1 MKQLLNFVTIG
12 VTDLEKMK
20 NFYIDKFGWKPLKDD
35 NGIVFFKLNG
45 FILALFPE
53 DELAADIGIPN
64 DGKGFKRL
72 TFAVNCKSEKAVD
85 KMFMDLKQN
94 GVKII
99 KEPAK
104 VFWGGYSGYIA
115 DAEDNYWEIA
125 YNPFLQLDDAGN
137 VLSHQ

>member
-1 MKQLLNFVTIG
+1 MQQLLNFVTIG

-20 NFYIDKFGWKPLKDD
+20 NFYVDKFRWKPLKDSD
-35 NGIVFFKLNG
+35 GIVFFKLNG

-53 DELAADIGIPN
+53 DELAADIGISN

-85 KMFMDLKQN
+85 MMFADLKQN

-125 YNPFLQLDDAGN
+125 FNPFLQLDDAGN